1 MFNILGMALYELAYH
16 LTWGWVTVRRQR
28 ALLERMETLSLY
40 ERAAYLVEHGNDRV
54 MRFNERR
61 ARFTGKYM
69 SPRVEIERTILTK
82 AIEAGDMEP
91 VAVLA
96 GHPTTS
102 YTTID
107 HVVHRVQQRLFHHGS
122 AAKDGWREMFDT
134 IVAFGDVNRVT
145 ECLRRYFDARTVQAN
160 LHLVEAIL
168 LNPAVG
174 AERKITLLSAFD
186 EHVLRRERRRT
197 SESLMA
203 MIDLIQRGGGRFGT
217 THVELGDYLLRHLDD
232 ARTTAPVR
240 LATVLKRLPNGDS
253 VWNVQTDTHCQESYY
268 FDRFAPRELP
278 LWMATLLVLRS
289 GRTTPIGWFEAI
301 ARDMV
306 NAGARIRLHEIG
318 YYDDG
323 NRAGYQVIFNDDPGF
338 ETLLHDLDREAVEAE
353 RAALGD
359 FADVVMAAAEE
370 APAPR
375 ARARL

>member
-1 MFNILGMALYELAYH
+1 MFNILGMALYELADG
-16 LTWGWVTVRRQR
+16 LTLGWLTAWRQR
-28 ALLERMETLSLY
+28 VLLERINTLSLN

-54 MRFNERR
+54 MRLNERG
-61 ARFTGKYM
+61 AFFTGKYTI
-69 SPRVEIERTILTK
+69 PRVEIERTILTK
-82 AIEAGDMEP
+82 AIETGDIEP

-96 GHPTTS
+96 GHPTTLQ
-102 YTTID
+102 TTIA
-107 HVVHRVQQRLFHHGS
+107 HVFHHVQQRLFDLEGD
-122 AAKDGWREMFDT
+122 AKDGWRAMFDT
-134 IVAFGDVNRVT
+134 IVAIGDVNRVT
-145 ECLRRYFDARTVQAN
+145 ECLRRYFGGRDEQE
-160 LHLVEAIL
+160 HLVEAIL